1 MEVIYECIPCR
12 IQRTGNL
19 TILAGSNCPECKRPM
34 FPVRYG
40 DEHTKVKVRP
50 DKESVEIKLSYLKEL
65 RNLADTHR
73 FVTDGSL
80 VERVHRVCDSIEEDL
95 RLPGT

>member
-1 MEVIYECIPCR
+1 MEMTYECLPCR
-12 IQRTGNL
+12 IKRTG
-19 TILAGSNCPECKRPM
+19 IDPRLADSRCPECKGPM
-34 FPVRYG
+34 FL
-40 DEHTKVKVRP
+40 VKERNESVKIKTRP

-80 VERVHRVCDSIEEDL
+80 VERVRRVCDSIEEDL
-95 RLPGT
+95 RLSGT

>member
-19 TILAGSNCPECKRPM
+19 TILAGSNCSECKGPM
-34 FPVRYG
+34 FPVRER
-40 DEHTKVKVRP
+40 DENIKARP
-50 DKESVEIKLSYLKEL
+50 NKESIEIKLSYLKEL

-73 FVTDGSL
+73 FVTDGTL

-95 RLPGT
+95 RLSGT